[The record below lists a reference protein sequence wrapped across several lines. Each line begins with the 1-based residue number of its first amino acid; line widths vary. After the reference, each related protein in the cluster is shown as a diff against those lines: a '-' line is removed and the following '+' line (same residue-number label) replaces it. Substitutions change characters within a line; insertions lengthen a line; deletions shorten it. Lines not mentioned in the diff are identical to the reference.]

1 MPAKLTR
8 RFNLHIADTFKSQ
21 VSRGDDQL
29 YVFFSRVHPWA
40 NGASNPDPVVD
51 TIQYS
56 DYDVWRGMLGLKK
69 ISNNDVSFAAKRYD
83 WTSGTVYAQYNN
95 FDSNLF
101 TKAYYVYTDE
111 SNIYKC
117 LYNNKGAAST
127 VKPTGQST
135 SKIVTD
141 DGYIWKFMYNITPAE
156 QNKYQTAT
164 FIPAKRVGDSLSP
177 QEAVTAAAVRGSV
190 EVIEISNGGN
200 NYVTAVGNVV
210 LASNSTSV
218 ALLDIDVNQT
228 DGFYNNFNLYI
239 TGGTG
244 AGQIKT
250 ISQWIGTTSTARTSE
265 AFTTAPDSTSKF
277 HIGPRINITGDG
289 SNATAFA
296 NVISGQITKA
306 TIINGGSN
314 YSRVIATIPSY
325 SDSGSTPRGSGAL
338 ATPYLSPLGGHG
350 FDPVSELNATNVV
363 INTALIGG
371 SNSTGD
377 GPTLI
382 ANNDFRIYG
391 LLKNP
396 IVRRSGL
403 GDVAGAVATNIRY
416 NQTTRL
422 GSYNKTGT
430 FLQDEFVTGGTSGAS
445 GRVVTYDL
453 DVVSGKEV
461 LYLTNV
467 DGTFSNNELLTA
479 NSSGTTMTANGVT
492 LSDLL
497 PFRGEVLY
505 TVNRQAIVR
514 DIDQTENITITVKF

>member
-29 YVFFSRVHPWA
+29 YVFFSHVHPWA
-40 NGASNPDPVVD
+40 NGAGNPDPITD

-56 DYDVWRGMLGLKK
+56 DYDVWRGMVGLKK
-69 ISNNDVSFAAKRYD
+69 ISNNDVTFAAKRYD

-95 FDSNLF
+95 FDSQLF
-101 TKAYYVYTDE
+101 TKQYYVYTTE
-111 SNIYKC
+111 NNVYKC
-117 LYNNKGAAST
+117 LYNNKGGQST

-135 SKIVTD
+135 SKITTS

-156 QNKYQTAT
+156 QNKFQTGT

-177 QEAVTAAAVRGSV
+177 QEAVASAAVRGSV
-190 EVIEISNGGN
+190 EVIEVTNGGS
-200 NYVTAVGNVV
+200 NYLTAVGNVV

-218 ALLDIDVNQT
+218 TLLNIDVEQT
-228 DGFYNNFNLYI
+228 DGFYNDYSLYI

-250 ISQWIGTTSTARTSE
+250 ISQWLGATSTARTSE
-265 AFTTAPDSTSKF
+265 SFTTTPDSTSTF

-289 SNATAFA
+289 SSATAWA
-296 NVISGQITKA
+296 KVIGGQIANT
-306 TIINGGSN
+306 TVINPGSN
-314 YSRVIATIPSY
+314 YSRVFATIPSY
-325 SDSGSTPRGSGAL
+325 SASGSTLRGSGAL

-350 FDPVSELNATNVV
+350 SDPVSELNATNVV
-363 INTALIGG
+363 INTQLIGG
-371 SNSTGD
+371 SNLSGD

-403 GDVAGAVATNIRY
+403 GDVAGSVATNLRY
-416 NQTTRL
+416 NQTTRI
-422 GSYNKTGT
+422 GSFAKSGT
-430 FLQDEFVTGGTSGAS
+430 FLQDEFVTGGTSGAK
-445 GRVVTYDL
+445 GRVVTFDR
-453 DVVSGKEV
+453 DVVSNTDV
-461 LYLTNV
+461 LFLTNV

-479 NSSGTTMTANGVT
+479 NSSGTTMTANGIT

-497 PFRGEVLY
+497 PYRGEVLY